1 MLKPNSLRAA
11 LTAALPELAR
21 DPERLNMFILGARVH
36 NTGTRTLSFE
46 YRYTLTILV
55 LDYGG
60 HPDAIMA
67 PLLLWARRHQS
78 DIFDNPDK
86 REKAISFDAEFLT
99 PSTADIAISI
109 ELTEA
114 VLSRPHPSTAG
125 ALQLIHK
132 DEPPPVTWGDKP
144 ERWEFWVHDQLVGT
158 WDHDPR

>member
-1 MLKPNSLRAA
+1 MYAWRPSDL
-11 LTAALPELAR
+11 
-21 DPERLNMFILGARVH
+21 
-36 NTGTRTLSFE
+36 
-46 YRYTLTILV
+46 
-55 LDYGG
+55 
-60 HPDAIMA
+60 IMA

-125 ALQLIHK
+125 AL
-132 DEPPPVTWGDKP
+132 
-144 ERWEFWVHDQLVGT
+144 LV
-158 WDHDPR
+158 